1 MGELTSS
8 FSSKFIDFRPKHL
21 CRLFFFINLYFITL
35 QNHLSKG
42 INRGT

>member
-8 FSSKFIDFRPKHL
+8 FSSKFIGFRLKHL